1 MATTAGNAV
10 ETKLYVTNFPS
21 SATRQQLQQFF
32 SRFGRVQ
39 ECASRIIYSFFCF
52 QNKIVFS
59 LFVVM
64 WNSYAFVHYATME
77 EGRSMLFLFG

>member
-1 MATTAGNAV
+1 MATAT

-39 ECASRIIYSFFCF
+39 ECASKFFLT
-52 QNKIVFS
+52 KS
-59 LFVVM
+59 KP
-64 WNSYAFVHYATME
+64 
-77 EGRSMLFLFG
+77 

>member
-1 MATTAGNAV
+1 MAAAV

-39 ECASRIIYSFFCF
+39 ECASMLKQRFFFIIKILFC
-52 QNKIVFS
+52 
-59 LFVVM
+59 LFLVM

-77 EGRSMLFLFG
+77 EGKLILLKRQKNFI

>member
-1 MATTAGNAV
+1 MAAAI

-39 ECASRIIYSFFCF
+39 ECASKLIH
-52 QNKIVFS
+52 V
-59 LFVVM
+59 LM
-64 WNSYAFVHYATME
+64 
-77 EGRSMLFLFG
+77 

>member
-1 MATTAGNAV
+1 MAAAI

-39 ECASRIIYSFFCF
+39 ECASKIINNLIF
-52 QNKIVFS
+52 KFS
-59 LFVVM
+59 IYFI
-64 WNSYAFVHYATME
+64 
-77 EGRSMLFLFG
+77 

>member
-1 MATTAGNAV
+1 MAAAI

-39 ECASRIIYSFFCF
+39 ECASEKINFRCSFTNLEQIY
-52 QNKIVFS
+52 
-59 LFVVM
+59 LVM
-64 WNSYAFVHYATME
+64 WNSYAFVHYASME
-77 EGRSMLFLFG
+77 EGKF

>member
-1 MATTAGNAV
+1 MAAAV

-39 ECASRIIYSFFCF
+39 ECASKSKTELYIHLLRLFF
-52 QNKIVFS
+52 
-59 LFVVM
+59 
-64 WNSYAFVHYATME
+64 SYVEFICIRPLCDD
-77 EGRSMLFLFG
+77 GRR

>member
-39 ECASRIIYSFFCF
+39 ECASRMIYCFFF
-52 QNKIVFS
+52 LLNKIVFFARSYVEFICFCS
-59 LFVVM
+59 LC
-64 WNSYAFVHYATME
+64 NN
-77 EGRSMLFLFG
+77 GRR

>member
-1 MATTAGNAV
+1 MAAAI

-39 ECASRIIYSFFCF
+39 ECASKIIQKFFLNF
-52 QNKIVFS
+52 F
-59 LFVVM
+59 
-64 WNSYAFVHYATME
+64 
-77 EGRSMLFLFG
+77 

>member
-1 MATTAGNAV
+1 MAAAI

-39 ECASRIIYSFFCF
+39 ECASKIIETLIFKLFF
-52 QNKIVFS
+52 NI
-59 LFVVM
+59 
-64 WNSYAFVHYATME
+64 
-77 EGRSMLFLFG
+77 FLFSYVEFICICSLCDDGRR

>member
-1 MATTAGNAV
+1 MAAAI

-39 ECASRIIYSFFCF
+39 ECASKEI
-52 QNKIVFS
+52 KS
-59 LFVVM
+59 LIFGI
-64 WNSYAFVHYATME
+64 WSNSI
-77 EGRSMLFLFG
+77 

>member
-1 MATTAGNAV
+1 MNEISLFLFCFQMAAAI

-39 ECASRIIYSFFCF
+39 ECASKS
-52 QNKIVFS
+52 
-59 LFVVM
+59 
-64 WNSYAFVHYATME
+64 E
-77 EGRSMLFLFG
+77 E

>member
-1 MATTAGNAV
+1 MAAAT

-39 ECASRIIYSFFCF
+39 ECASKIYDKYFVSRSIR
-52 QNKIVFS
+52 KFS
-59 LFVVM
+59 LVM

-77 EGRSMLFLFG
+77 EGTVIINRLLREIFR

>member
-1 MATTAGNAV
+1 MSAAI

-39 ECASRIIYSFFCF
+39 ECASKL
-52 QNKIVFS
+52 NKI
-59 LFVVM
+59 
-64 WNSYAFVHYATME
+64 SYLLL
-77 EGRSMLFLFG
+77 RFLFSYVEFICICPLCDNGRR

>member
-1 MATTAGNAV
+1 MAAAI

-39 ECASRIIYSFFCF
+39 ECASKEKRMILVFNRQSII
-52 QNKIVFS
+52 FS
-59 LFVVM
+59 YVEFLCIC
-64 WNSYAFVHYATME
+64 SLCDD
-77 EGRSMLFLFG
+77 GRR

>member
-1 MATTAGNAV
+1 MSAGI

-39 ECASRIIYSFFCF
+39 ECASKLNEI
-52 QNKIVFS
+52 
-59 LFVVM
+59 
-64 WNSYAFVHYATME
+64 SYLLL
-77 EGRSMLFLFG
+77 RFLFSYVEFICIRPLCDNGRR

>member
-1 MATTAGNAV
+1 MAAAI

-39 ECASRIIYSFFCF
+39 ECASKKLNNMIC
-52 QNKIVFS
+52 QIVFIY
-59 LFVVM
+59 FI
-64 WNSYAFVHYATME
+64 
-77 EGRSMLFLFG
+77 

>member
-1 MATTAGNAV
+1 MDTTAINNAV

-39 ECASRIIYSFFCF
+39 ECASKFRKNC
-52 QNKIVFS
+52 V
-59 LFVVM
+59 
-64 WNSYAFVHYATME
+64 
-77 EGRSMLFLFG
+77 